1 MQLMTKFNKG
11 FQFLLWVIDIHSKYA
26 WVVPLID
33 KKGITIIN
41 NFQKNLDES
50 NRKQNEMW
58 VIKAVNFTIRP

>member
-11 FQFLLWVIDIHSKYA
+11 FQFLLCVIDIHSKYA
-26 WVVPLID
+26 WVVPLIN

-41 NFQKNLDES
+41 NFQKSLDES

>member
-11 FQFLLWVIDIHSKYA
+11 FQFLLCAIDIHSKYA
-26 WVVPLID
+26 WVVPLTD

-41 NFQKNLDES
+41 NFQKSLDES

>member
-11 FQFLLWVIDIHSKYA
+11 FQFLLCVIDIHSKYA

-41 NFQKNLDES
+41 NFQKSLDES